1 MKVIGIADQPRFSRN
16 EQAYR
21 EKQRVN
27 LVSVIVNLIMAVAK
41 LVFGMIGQSQA
52 SQSIERVNLHY
63 LDGKIYVELLL
74 PLSVA
79 EDKSGLESIANQF
92 SQALVGRDE
101 VADVKV
107 CFH

>member
-1 MKVIGIADQPRFSRN
+1 
-16 EQAYR
+16 
-21 EKQRVN
+21 
-27 LVSVIVNLIMAVAK
+27 
-41 LVFGMIGQSQA
+41 
-52 SQSIERVNLHY
+52 
-63 LDGKIYVELLL
+63 VELLL